1 MIALIKFFIFP
12 IIDDFQSQIMIEYL
26 QFMLLLVF
34 ISVAVFV
41 IVATPMMLFY
51 ITVDNF
57 HKWKMNKKLITN
69 DLCCD
74 NKSHSSYISEICRKH
89 KKFYT
94 NFISSFFGLFSWN
107 LFSILY
113 IGLEFSNF
121 KTGILNYFLFPFKV
135 LESFNINFSKTT
147 FYEFKTQGV
156 YMIMIF
162 FVSLIFYQL
171 GRYLAEYLIKNNLSF
186 NLKGKLFTV
195 SSQLKSTFLNA

>member
-1 MIALIKFFIFP
+1 MIALIKIFLFP

-26 QFMLLLVF
+26 QFMLMLIF

-41 IVATPMMLFY
+41 IIATPMILFY
-51 ITVDNF
+51 FIVDNF
-57 HKWKMNKKLITN
+57 YKWKINKKLITN

-74 NKSHSSYISEICRKH
+74 NKSHSTYISEICRQH
-89 KKFYT
+89 KKSFT
-94 NFISSFFGLFSWN
+94 NFVSSFFGLFSWN

-121 KTGILNYFLFPFKV
+121 KTGVFDYFLFPFKV
-135 LESFNINFSKTT
+135 LESFNINFSMNT

-162 FVSLIFYQL
+162 LISLIFYQL
-171 GRYLAEYLIKNNLSF
+171 GIYAAKYLIKNNLSF
-186 NLKGKLFTV
+186 NLKGKLFIV
-195 SSQLKSTFLNA
+195 SSQLKSTFIDA